1 VALTQHWPPQST
13 QAASSPVPASI
24 LEMTAYP
31 SWRLLPV
38 AASDIPT
45 LLVSASFAPD
55 SYSVHL
61 TDLVNIWEETM
72 ERKPIVKR
80 GLVEDTS
87 IDPSDSPD
95 QLRRML
101 ELIRAAFDPADDEH
115 ANTSLNIGSNKDGAL
130 LIHVTCVLP
139 KPLKPFRWPMHLV
152 KLPPAALATKLVLPM
167 VLAHEV
173 RVRDADYLMAALREK
188 DAVINKLVDK
198 LDATGIGLE
207 HVFNTLPG
215 KRKASR
221 SAAEERVKGLAPFKE
236 ADFYAKS
243 AELQSTSDPV
253 DAATVLERIF
263 GGSGMKSPPSLDLV
277 ASSLLN
283 DWWTKLGKGRNIV
296 LADRPKESRGTAS
309 PALATTKSEVSRED
323 DDDFQIQATLPRL
336 SAARKRDTN
345 ARPAPID
352 DDETSD
358 GGDSSDIPDSM
369 PPLPITGGA
378 GPSRPRLGA
387 LGGRKRPS
395 ASPSSPRARASP
407 PKPARTRQT
416 VTSPESET
424 ASERDDDDLDA
435 PARAPSP
442 PKPPPRRGGL
452 GRIGGR
458 PRATT
463 PTAER
468 PALPDAPNGPSPRKH
483 KLGVIGAAPKA
494 ESSAKSEGLGE
505 ERKAREAIKTS
516 PKRPPPRET
525 SQERADRKRAELQ
538 RELEKKAAA
547 GPAKKK
553 RKF

>member
-1 VALTQHWPPQST
+1 MPS
-13 QAASSPVPASI
+13 SI
-24 LEMTAYP
+24 LGMTAHP

-45 LLVSASFAPD
+45 LLVSASFAAD

-61 TDLVNIWEETM
+61 TDLVNVWEETM

-115 ANTSLNIGSNKDGAL
+115 ANTSLNIGSDKDGAL

-139 KPLKPFRWPMHLV
+139 KPLKPFRWPMQLL

-167 VLAHEV
+167 VMAHEA
-173 RVRDADYLMAALREK
+173 RVRDAENLMAALREK

-215 KRKASR
+215 KRKTSR
-221 SAAEERVKGLAPFKE
+221 SAAEERVKCLAPFRE
-236 ADFYAKS
+236 AEFQAKS
-243 AELQSTSDPV
+243 AELHPPSDLGDVPTLLARV
-253 DAATVLERIF
+253 F
-263 GGSGMKSPPSLDLV
+263 GGPGMKSAPSMDLE

-296 LADRPKESRGTAS
+296 LAARPKESRRTAS
-309 PALATTKSEVSRED
+309 PAPAAVKPEVARED
-323 DDDFQIQATLPRL
+323 DDDFQVQATPPGL

-345 ARPAPID
+345 TRPPPID
-352 DDETSD
+352 DDETTD
-358 GGDSSDIPDSM
+358 GEDSSDIPDSM
-369 PPLPITGGA
+369 PPLPAAGDA
-378 GPSRPRLGA
+378 GPSRPRLGT

-395 ASPSSPRARASP
+395 ASPSPPRTQASP
-407 PKPARTRQT
+407 PKPARAKQT
-416 VTSPESET
+416 FTYPESET
-424 ASERDDDDLDA
+424 ASEGDDDDLDA
-435 PARAPSP
+435 PARAPSS

-468 PALPDAPNGPSPRKH
+468 PASPEAPKEPSPRKH

-494 ESSAKSEGLGE
+494 ESSARSEGLGE
-505 ERKAREAIKTS
+505 ERKAREATRTS
-516 PKRPPPRET
+516 PNRPPPRET

-538 RELEKKAAA
+538 RELERKAAA

>member
-1 VALTQHWPPQST
+1 MAVH
-13 QAASSPVPASI
+13 
-24 LEMTAYP
+24 P

-38 AASDIPT
+38 TASDIPT
-45 LLVSASFAPD
+45 LLVSASFAAD

-61 TDLVNIWEETM
+61 TDLVNVWEETM

-101 ELIRAAFDPADDEH
+101 ELIRAAFDPADEEH
-115 ANTSLNIGSNKDGAL
+115 VNTSMKIGSEKDGAL

-139 KPLKPFRWPMHLV
+139 KPLEPFRWPMQLA

-167 VLAHEV
+167 VMAHEA
-173 RVRDADYLMAALREK
+173 RVREADHLMAALREK

-198 LDATGIGLE
+198 LDTTGIGLE
-207 HVFNTLPG
+207 QVFNILPG
-215 KRKASR
+215 KRKTSR
-221 SAAEERVKGLAPFKE
+221 SAAEERVKGLAPFRE
-236 ADFYAKS
+236 ADLQTKS
-243 AELQSTSDPV
+243 AEFQAIDVPTLLGRV
-253 DAATVLERIF
+253 F
-263 GGSGMKSPPSLDLV
+263 GGSGMGSSPSLDLDLE
-277 ASSLLN
+277 ASGLLN

-296 LADRPKESRGTAS
+296 LADRPKEGRRLAS
-309 PALATTKSEVSRED
+309 PASATAKTEVPKDD
-323 DDDFQIQATLPRL
+323 DDDFQVQATPPGL

-345 ARPAPID
+345 TKRPPVD
-352 DDETSD
+352 DEETSD
-358 GGDSSDIPDSM
+358 GEDSSDIPDGV
-369 PPLPITGGA
+369 PPLPTGGA

-395 ASPSSPRARASP
+395 PSPSPPRTRASP
-407 PKPARTRQT
+407 PRPARTKQP
-416 VTSPESET
+416 VADPDSET
-424 ASERDDDDLDA
+424 ASEGDDEDLDA
-435 PARAPSP
+435 PARVPSP

-463 PTAER
+463 PVAER
-468 PALPDAPNGPSPRKH
+468 AASPDPPNNPSPRKH

-494 ESSAKSEGLGE
+494 ESSARSESLGE
-505 ERKAREAIKTS
+505 ERKAREGTKTS

-525 SQERADRKRAELQ
+525 SLERADRKRAELQ

-547 GPAKKK
+547 GPVKKK